1 MAKKKKIKK
10 HKAPPPVADI
20 NVTPMVDVMLVL
32 LIIFMVIT
40 PMLSK
45 GVSVDLVKTKNPIAM
60 QAADKS
66 DAVVCRGARATARPY
81 LGTTQM
87 PPEDLPP
94 KVKDLLTN
102 RLDKTVFVKAD
113 SRARYEKVVDV
124 VDNLR
129 AAGVDQL
136 GLLTEQMQEQGQG
149 GRRAAGGAVRA
160 VIEKS
165 LLKEQ
170 FLWQWQ
176 SADPGRSE
184 IRHQHDAHD
193 RRAAGADHHFHG
205 DHAADAEGTGGAGA
219 AAAAARPEAERSR
232 ISARW

>member
-1 MAKKKKIKK
+1 MPVNIEDIKK

-20 NVTPMVDVMLVL
+20 NVTPMVDVMLVM

-45 GVSVDLVKTKNPIAM
+45 GVSVELVKTEHPISM

-66 DAVVCRGARATARPY
+66 DAIVCAVTRDGKTF
-81 LGTTQM
+81 LNTTQM
-87 PPEDLPP
+87 PAEDLPP

-113 SRARYEKVVDV
+113 ARAKYERVVEV

-136 GLLTEQMQEQGQG
+136 GLLTEQIQE
-149 GRRAAGGAVRA
+149 
-160 VIEKS
+160 K
-165 LLKEQ
+165 
-170 FLWQWQ
+170 
-176 SADPGRSE
+176 
-184 IRHQHDAHD
+184 
-193 RRAAGADHHFHG
+193 
-205 DHAADAEGTGGAGA
+205 GA
-219 AAAAARPEAERSR
+219 APATGAPPAGQ
-232 ISARW
+232 

>member
-1 MAKKKKIKK
+1 MAKTKEKSK

-45 GVSVDLVKTKNPIAM
+45 GVTVDLAKTRNPIPM

-66 DAVVCRGARATARPY
+66 DAIIVAVMRDGKTY
-81 LGTTQM
+81 LNTTQM
-87 PPEDLPP
+87 PAEDLPP

-113 SRARYEKVVDV
+113 QRAKYEKVVDV

-129 AAGVDQL
+129 AAGVDDI
-136 GLLTEQMQEQGQG
+136 GLLTDQLQEKNKPAPAPSGSAGQ
-149 GRRAAGGAVRA
+149 
-160 VIEKS
+160 
-165 LLKEQ
+165 
-170 FLWQWQ
+170 
-176 SADPGRSE
+176 
-184 IRHQHDAHD
+184 
-193 RRAAGADHHFHG
+193 
-205 DHAADAEGTGGAGA
+205 
-219 AAAAARPEAERSR
+219 
-232 ISARW
+232 